1 MNDIKLTKKQR
12 DRLLS
17 DIVNLREVKLP
28 EAKERLA
35 AAAANG
41 DLSENSDFDSAK
53 EEIKNINKDIEN
65 KEDLLNRSSLLT
77 DEEYF
82 IPEIRVGNRVKI
94 LVDGKE
100 YEKTITVSSGVDFL
114 DNISPNSILG
124 KKLIGRD
131 LMDKFTYKDIKGIE
145 HQVTILDVI

>member
-1 MNDIKLTKKQR
+1 MNEIKLTKKQR

-53 EEIKNINKDIEN
+53 EEIKNIHKDIEN
-65 KEDLLNRSSLLT
+65 KEDLLNRSSLLA

-82 IPEIRVGNRVKI
+82 SPEIRTGNRVKI
-94 LVDGKE
+94 LVDGKV
-100 YEKTITVSSGVDFL
+100 YEKTLTVSSGVDFL

-124 KKLIGRD
+124 RELIGRD
-131 LMDKFTYKDIKGIE
+131 LMDKFMYKDTKGIE

>member
-1 MNDIKLTKKQR
+1 MNEIKLTKKQR

-53 EEIKNINKDIEN
+53 EEIKNIHKDIEN
-65 KEDLLNRSSLLT
+65 KEDLLNRSSLLA

-82 IPEIRVGNRVKI
+82 SPEIRTGNRVKI
-94 LVDGKE
+94 LVDGKV
-100 YEKTITVSSGVDFL
+100 YEKTLTVSSGIDFL

-124 KKLIGRD
+124 RELIGRD
-131 LMDKFTYKDIKGIE
+131 LMDKFMYKDTKGIE